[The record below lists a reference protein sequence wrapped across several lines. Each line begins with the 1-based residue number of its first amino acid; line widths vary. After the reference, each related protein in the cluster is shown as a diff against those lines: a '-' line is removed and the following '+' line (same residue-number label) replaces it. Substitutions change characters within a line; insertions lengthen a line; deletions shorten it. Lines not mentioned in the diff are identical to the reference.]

1 MLGRPIVRRII
12 AGYDLVWL
20 VWLVW
25 LIATALFAVV
35 VRRGAV
41 VAGRREIPEESALPL
56 REGPR
61 GAVR

>member
-12 AGYDLVWL
+12 AGYDL